1 MRKTYEFYKRNFNME
16 FYEVDRIKEII
27 SNIEKGIIIE
37 QEIRSLGENGL
48 KYCLAEG
55 KYDLFKKLVKPFAY
69 SFGTEKYY
77 KYLLDPISLGIVDF
91 INSCPG
97 SIMEQWGRMNRCE
110 KENAE
115 YEKREFIP
123 VSDIEAA
130 KEAIVLYPQLKKE
143 LLDAIY
149 SIKLEKIMNIKIK
162 DVLAKQISGMGHP
175 IQSVRDVIHY
185 SELPVLCSAV
195 DLFNKNII
203 TTANDTEGCFNDGDI
218 KDEDLKTNLIIDYES
233 LDEVNKL
240 IADSL
245 VESGNARYQDR
256 SFVGKGKGL
265 ILEVPCKRN
274 EFVYDVNLRMMKLVS
289 QFHKQDMIFGKVSID
304 DIYEAISI
312 HWAYLSE
319 KERNEVYSL
328 LEQGYTSE
336 NVKAA
341 LEYFAYLNYY
351 YDDVE
356 DCFWLSKYYY
366 EKHKEYLEENEFG
379 GKDLK

>member
-1 MRKTYEFYKRNFNME
+1 M
-16 FYEVDRIKEII
+16 
-27 SNIEKGIIIE
+27 
-37 QEIRSLGENGL
+37 
-48 KYCLAEG
+48 
-55 KYDLFKKLVKPFAY
+55 KPFTY
-69 SFGTEKYY
+69 SNGTEKYY

-97 SIMEQWGRMNRCE
+97 SIMEQWSRMNTRE

-123 VSDIEAA
+123 VTDIEAA

-149 SIKLEKIMNIKIK
+149 SIKLEKIMNVKIK

-175 IQSVRDVIHY
+175 VHSVRDVIHY

-195 DLFNKNII
+195 NLFNKNII
-203 TTANDTEGCFNDGDI
+203 TTANDTEGCFNDGDYVPTSGVYI
-218 KDEDLKTNLIIDYES
+218 TNLIIDYES
-233 LDEVNKL
+233 LDEANKL
-240 IADSL
+240 VADSL
-245 VESGNARYQDR
+245 VESGNAKYQEK

-265 ILEVPCKRN
+265 ILEVPCKRD

-289 QFHKQDMIFGKVSID
+289 QFHKQYMIYGKASVY
-304 DIYEAISI
+304 DIYEAMSI
-312 HWAYLSE
+312 HWLFLSE
-319 KERNEVYSL
+319 EEKIEVSSI

-336 NVKAA
+336 NIKTA
-341 LEYFAYLNYY
+341 LEYFYYLNYY

-356 DCFWLSKYYY
+356 DCFWTSEYYY
-366 EKHKEYLEENEFG
+366 KKHKEYLEENEYG